1 MSSLVL
7 ELGPLG
13 VFLLMVPESACIP
26 VPSEVTLICAG
37 FAVKSGLMP
46 FWLAVLAATAG
57 NLVGS
62 LIAYGLGRAGSN
74 RALGPR
80 ATKAFARCNRL
91 FERYGVRAVFVARLM
106 PLARSFISLPAGYSR
121 VALGPFT
128 ALTVAGCAIWAVAFA
143 LLGVIA
149 GAGWEELSG
158 TVGTVTLAA
167 TAVAVATWLILQQ
180 RGSHS
185 TD

>member
-1 MSSLVL
+1 VSNLVS

-26 VPSEVTLICAG
+26 VPSEVTLMCAG

-62 LIAYGLGRAGSN
+62 LIAYAVGRAGSD
-74 RALGPR
+74 RDLGPR
-80 ATKAFARCNRL
+80 TTRALARCNRL
-91 FERYGVRAVFVARLM
+91 FARYGIRAVFLARLM
-106 PLARSFISLPAGYSR
+106 PLARTFVSLPAGYSR

-128 ALTVAGCAIWAVAFA
+128 ALTVAGCAIWAAAFA
-143 LLGVIA
+143 LLGFVA
-149 GAGWEELSG
+149 GAGWSELSG
-158 TVGTVTLAA
+158 TVSTGLLAL
-167 TAVAVATWLILQQ
+167 TALALASWFLLQ
-180 RGSHS
+180 RREPRTPH
-185 TD
+185 